1 MVEFPAPKVED
12 KNRPSEE
19 VEEIK
24 KQVRQAIKILEED
37 KQVAAFNLLKR
48 YCRIGRNEDVA
59 N

>member
-12 KNRPSEE
+12 KDGPNEE

-24 KQVRQAIKILEED
+24 KQVRQAMKILEEG

-48 YCRIGRNEDVA
+48 IVE
-59 N
+59 